1 MLFWCILKSFHLD
14 PLVSYFSKRGPRIE
28 LEPLGVEPRKLMFI
42 KFPKVFTKVGES
54 FSYTLKDTE
63 RERDGTPIKGV
74 NPSWSRLTLGIF
86 TGFETA

>member
-1 MLFWCILKSFHLD
+1 
-14 PLVSYFSKRGPRIE
+14 
-28 LEPLGVEPRKLMFI
+28 MFI